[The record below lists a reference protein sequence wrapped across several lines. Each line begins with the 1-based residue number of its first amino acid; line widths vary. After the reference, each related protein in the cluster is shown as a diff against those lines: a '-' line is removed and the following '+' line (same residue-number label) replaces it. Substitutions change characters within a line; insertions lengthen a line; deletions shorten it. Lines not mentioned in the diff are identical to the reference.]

1 MCRFKTRVAA
11 SLARCRIKN
20 NLISIDYFL
29 PENLKEM
36 DRRSR
41 RLPLYAW
48 VNSLKTRLSSILTH
62 AYTQHLSMHTHLCKN
77 QLLTAS
83 VGKRKACVCVSSTRG
98 PLTLGFCPVFYDPD
112 VQLTFN

>member
-1 MCRFKTRVAA
+1 MRRFKTRVAA

-48 VNSLKTRLSSILTH
+48 VNTLKTRLTSVLACPCTH
-62 AYTQHLSMHTHLCKN
+62 TCTKTSFSLQAW
-77 QLLTAS
+77 
-83 VGKRKACVCVSSTRG
+83 GKKKVCV
-98 PLTLGFCPVFYDPD
+98 
-112 VQLTFN
+112 